1 MKVIFLIIAFIFIT
15 LWQVPVLLKG
25 KSYKELVAFS
35 VLLLLSFTLALI
47 QVLGVKLFNPSK
59 LIEFLV
65 HQITSTRF
73 DYQPF

>member
-1 MKVIFLIIAFIFIT
+1 MNVVFLIIAFILAI

-25 KSYKELVAFS
+25 KSYKELIAFS
-35 VLLLLSFTLALI
+35 VLLVLSFTLALL
-47 QVLGVKLFNPSK
+47 QVLGVRLFNTTK

-65 HQITSTRF
+65 QQITSIRF